1 MNNTLIRKFEL
12 TAMAAGVAA
21 ALATTAGVAL
31 AQSDD
36 IIEEVVVTGIR
47 ASLNRALDMKR
58 SADGIVD
65 AISAEDISKFPD
77 ENVAESLQ
85 RLPGVSITR
94 DKGEGKLISV
104 RGLGPAFSPAMWN
117 GRELAAGRTDTAAIT
132 AASSGAGR
140 AFAFNVLPS
149 ELVGGLVVHKTLSA
163 DLVEGGIGGLVEIQ
177 TRKPLDVGSSFSFS
191 AQGTYDE
198 KSETTKPKGSI
209 LFSETFA
216 DDTMGILVGA
226 SYSERVL
233 REDQFW
239 SWGWFRSGIDD
250 LGTPG
255 VDFPSA
261 QGAHPFTDASTF
273 VEQTSERFGVSSSFQ
288 YSPNE
293 DFDLVVDALYTI
305 FDSRNIENR
314 REEARWLNNGNTTPF
329 RANNIAVDPATGGP
343 LSATLN
349 NAQAGSANEV
359 FDLNTKTLAVGA
371 NAAWS
376 SFDPLTVE
384 FDISYSAAKSDSLNW
399 NARYAA
405 VFDTVRY
412 TRAPGEDIPS
422 YVHGVTAGGTGVGDP
437 ASYTFL
443 DSFMRDDPTE
453 DEAFSG
459 LLDVDYVL
467 GNAVITS
474 LEAGVRFSIREKDQK
489 DQVCTTICNDLIRA
503 AYPNLSGVPLV
514 ESLGEGF
521 FSGDSASLFRGGP
534 FGDSTFIYNQLNL
547 FNQPRQNLGNVYNIR
562 EETIAGYLKANYDLT
577 EVLAPIS
584 GNFGVRVVKTDTDA
598 TGALPTKIV
607 IRNNILEEQIGD
619 FSTVDRSYTYV
630 LPSFSAKYDLTD
642 DIVLRGSISRSLTRP
657 ELDKL
662 APRLDFNLADPPT
675 ATSGNPQLDPFTA
688 WNYDLSA
695 EWYVGDYSI
704 IAVAGFIKEIDGFV
718 FNSSQQ
724 NVVIAQQLFASVT
737 RPENASS
744 ATIKGVE
751 FALQQDLAFLP
762 EPLDGFGVILNYTY
776 LDSKTA
782 FDPGFDAAGRGIQD
796 FKGLSDHTANAV
808 LFYEKG
814 AVTAR
819 IAYNYRSDYL
829 ERNFFFSARS
839 VDNFGQLDAS
849 ISYDLNDKFN
859 LFVEGVVLNS
869 PRLRR
874 FDDGLK
880 GLPSTIID
888 TSPRIFF
895 GVRGLLW

>member
-1 MNNTLIRKFEL
+1 MKSTSIKKFEL
-12 TAMAAGVAA
+12 TTMAAGVAA
-21 ALATTAGVAL
+21 ALTATAGVAL

-104 RGLGPAFSPAMWN
+104 RGLGPEFSPSMWN
-117 GRELAAGRTDTAAIT
+117 GRELAAGRTDTAALT
-132 AASSGAGR
+132 AVSSGAGR

-177 TRKPLDVGSSFSFS
+177 TRKPLDVGSSVSFS
-191 AQGTYDE
+191 LQGTYDE
-198 KSETTKPKGSI
+198 QSETTKPKGSI
-209 LFSETFA
+209 LFSDTFA
-216 DDTMGILVGA
+216 DDTMGILIGA

-255 VDFPSA
+255 VDFPST

-288 YSPNE
+288 YNPSE
-293 DFDLVVDALYTI
+293 RFDLVVDALYTI

-314 REEARWLNNGNTTPF
+314 REEARWSNNGNIAPF
-329 RANNIAVDPATGGP
+329 RANNVVIDPATGGL

-349 NAQAGSANEV
+349 NVQVGTANEV

-376 SFDPLTVE
+376 FDPLTVD
-384 FDISYSAAKSDSLNW
+384 FDISYSTAKSDSLNW
-399 NARYAA
+399 NARYAGI
-405 VFDTVRY
+405 FDTVRY
-412 TRAPGEDIPS
+412 TRAPGQDIPS
-422 YVHGVTAGGTGVGDP
+422 YVHGPSAGGTGVGDP

-443 DSFMRDDPTE
+443 DNFLRDDPSE

-467 GNAVITS
+467 GSAVITS
-474 LEAGVRFSIREKDQK
+474 LEAGVRFSVREKDQK
-489 DQVCTTICNDLIRA
+489 DALCTTVCNDLVKA
-503 AYPNLSGVPLV
+503 AYPRLSDVPLV

-534 FGDSTFIYNQLNL
+534 FADSTFIHNQLNL
-547 FNQPRQNLGNVYNIR
+547 FNQPRQNFTNVYNIR
-562 EETIAGYLKANYDLT
+562 EQTIAGYLKANYDLT

-584 GNFGVRVVKTDTDA
+584 GNFGVRVVRTETDA
-598 TGALPTKIV
+598 TGFLPQKVV
-607 IRNNILEEQIGD
+607 INNNILEEQVGD
-619 FSTVDRSYTYV
+619 FSTVNRSYDYV

-662 APRLDFNLADPPT
+662 SPRLSFDLADPPS
-675 ATSGNPQLDPFTA
+675 ANSGNPGLDPFTA

-718 FNSSQQ
+718 FDSSRQ

-751 FALQQDLAFLP
+751 FAVQQDLAFLP

-782 FDPGFDAAGRGIQD
+782 FDPGFDDAGRGIQN
-796 FKGLSDHTANAV
+796 FEGLSDHTANVV

-819 IAYNYRSDYL
+819 VAYNYRSDYL
-829 ERNFFFSARS
+829 ETRNFIFSARS
-839 VDNFGQLDAS
+839 VDSFGQIDAN

-869 PRLRR
+869 PRLSR
-874 FDDGLK
+874 FDDGSK

>member
-1 MNNTLIRKFEL
+1 MENTLIRKFEL

-21 ALATTAGVAL
+21 ALAATAGVAL

-36 IIEEVVVTGIR
+36 MIEEVVVTGIR

-104 RGLGPAFSPAMWN
+104 RGLGPEFSPSMWN
-117 GRELAAGRTDTAAIT
+117 GRELAAGRTDTAALT
-132 AASSGAGR
+132 AVSSGAGR

-177 TRKPLDVGSSFSFS
+177 TRKPLDVGNSVSFSL
-191 AQGTYDE
+191 QGTYDE
-198 KSETTKPKGSI
+198 QSETTKPKGSI
-209 LFSETFA
+209 LFSDTFA

-255 VDFPSA
+255 VDFPST

-288 YSPNE
+288 YSPSE
-293 DFDLVVDALYTI
+293 RFDLVVDALYTI

-314 REEARWLNNGNTTPF
+314 REEARWSNNGNITPF
-329 RANNIAVDPATGGP
+329 RANNVVIDPATGGL

-349 NAQAGSANEV
+349 NVQVGTANEV

-376 SFDPLTVE
+376 FDPLTVD
-384 FDISYSAAKSDSLNW
+384 FDISYSTAKSDSLNW
-399 NARYAA
+399 NARYAGI
-405 VFDTVRY
+405 FDTVRY
-412 TRAPGEDIPS
+412 TRAPGQDIPS
-422 YVHGVTAGGTGVGDP
+422 YVHGPSAGGTGVGDP

-443 DSFMRDDPTE
+443 DSFLRDDPSE

-459 LLDVDYVL
+459 LVDVDYVL
-467 GNAVITS
+467 GSAVITS
-474 LEAGVRFSIREKDQK
+474 LEAGVRFSVREKDQK
-489 DQVCTTICNDLIRA
+489 DAVCTTVCNDLIKA
-503 AYPNLSGVPLV
+503 AYPGLSGVPLV
-514 ESLGEGF
+514 KSLGEGF

-547 FNQPRQNLGNVYNIR
+547 FNQPRQNFTNVYNIR
-562 EETIAGYLKANYDLT
+562 EQTIAGYLKANYDLT

-584 GNFGVRVVKTDTDA
+584 GNFGVRVVRTETDA
-598 TGALPTKIV
+598 TGFLPQKVV
-607 IRNNILEEQIGD
+607 INNNILEEQVGD
-619 FSTVDRSYTYV
+619 FSTVNRSYDYV

-662 APRLDFNLADPPT
+662 SPRLSFDLADPPN
-675 ATSGNPQLDPFTA
+675 ANSGNPGLDPFTA

-718 FNSSQQ
+718 FDSSRQ

-751 FALQQDLAFLP
+751 FAVQQDLSFLP

-782 FDPGFDAAGRGIQD
+782 FDPGFDDAGRGIQN
-796 FKGLSDHTANAV
+796 FEGLSDHTANVV

-814 AVTAR
+814 AFTAR
-819 IAYNYRSDYL
+819 VAYNYRSDYL
-829 ERNFFFSARS
+829 ETRNFIFSARS
-839 VDNFGQLDAS
+839 VDNFGQLDAN

-869 PRLRR
+869 PRLSR
-874 FDDGLK
+874 FDDGSK

>member
-1 MNNTLIRKFEL
+1 
-12 TAMAAGVAA
+12 MAVGVAA
-21 ALATTAGVAL
+21 ALTATAGVAL

-36 IIEEVVVTGIR
+36 MIEEVVVTGIR

-104 RGLGPAFSPAMWN
+104 RGLGPEFSPSMWN
-117 GRELAAGRTDTAAIT
+117 GRELAAGRTDTAALT
-132 AASSGAGR
+132 AASPGAGR

-177 TRKPLDVGSSFSFS
+177 TRKPLDVGSSVSFS
-191 AQGTYDE
+191 LQGTYDE
-198 KSETTKPKGSI
+198 QSETTKPKGSI

-255 VDFPSA
+255 VDFPST

-288 YSPNE
+288 YSPSE
-293 DFDLVVDALYTI
+293 RFDLVVDALYTI

-314 REEARWLNNGNTTPF
+314 REEARWSNNGNTTPF
-329 RANNIAVDPATGGP
+329 TANNVVIDPATGGL

-349 NAQAGSANEV
+349 NAQVGSANEV

-371 NAAWS
+371 NVAW
-376 SFDPLTVE
+376 SFDPLTVD
-384 FDISYSAAKSDSLNW
+384 FDISYSTAKSDSLNW
-399 NARYAA
+399 NARYAGI
-405 VFDTVRY
+405 FDTVRY
-412 TRAPGEDIPS
+412 TRAPGQDIPS
-422 YVHGVTAGGTGVGDP
+422 YVHGSSAGGTGVGDP

-443 DSFMRDDPTE
+443 DSFLRDDPSE

-459 LLDVDYVL
+459 LVDVDYAL
-467 GNAVITS
+467 GSAVITS
-474 LEAGVRFSIREKDQK
+474 LEAGVRFSVREKDQK
-489 DQVCTTICNDLIRA
+489 DAVCTTVCNALIAA
-503 AYPNLSGVPLV
+503 AYPRLSGLPLV

-534 FGDSTFIYNQLNL
+534 FADSTFIYNQLNL
-547 FNQPRQNLGNVYNIR
+547 FNQPRQNFTNVYNIR
-562 EETIAGYLKANYDLT
+562 EQTIAGYLKVNYDLT

-584 GNFGVRVVKTDTDA
+584 GNFGVRVVRTETDA
-598 TGALPTKIV
+598 TGFLPQKIV
-607 IRNNILEEQIGD
+607 INNNILEEQVGD
-619 FSTVDRSYTYV
+619 FSTVNRSYDYV

-662 APRLDFNLADPPT
+662 SPRLSFDLADPP
-675 ATSGNPQLDPFTA
+675 
-688 WNYDLSA
+688 SA
-695 EWYVGDYSI
+695 
-704 IAVAGFIKEIDGFV
+704 
-718 FNSSQQ
+718 N
-724 NVVIAQQLFASVT
+724 
-737 RPENASS
+737 
-744 ATIKGVE
+744 
-751 FALQQDLAFLP
+751 
-762 EPLDGFGVILNYTY
+762 
-776 LDSKTA
+776 
-782 FDPGFDAAGRGIQD
+782 
-796 FKGLSDHTANAV
+796 
-808 LFYEKG
+808 
-814 AVTAR
+814 
-819 IAYNYRSDYL
+819 
-829 ERNFFFSARS
+829 
-839 VDNFGQLDAS
+839 
-849 ISYDLNDKFN
+849 
-859 LFVEGVVLNS
+859 
-869 PRLRR
+869 
-874 FDDGLK
+874 
-880 GLPSTIID
+880 
-888 TSPRIFF
+888 
-895 GVRGLLW
+895 

>member
-1 MNNTLIRKFEL
+1 
-12 TAMAAGVAA
+12 MAVGVAA
-21 ALATTAGVAL
+21 ALTATAGVAL

-36 IIEEVVVTGIR
+36 MIEEVVVTGVR

-104 RGLGPAFSPAMWN
+104 RGLGPEFSPSMWN
-117 GRELAAGRTDTAAIT
+117 GRELAAGRTDTAALT
-132 AASSGAGR
+132 AVSPGAGR

-177 TRKPLDVGSSFSFS
+177 TRKPLDVGSSVSFS
-191 AQGTYDE
+191 LQGTYDE
-198 KSETTKPKGSI
+198 QSETTKPKGSI

-255 VDFPSA
+255 VDFPST

-288 YSPNE
+288 YSPSE
-293 DFDLVVDALYTI
+293 RFDLVVDALYTI

-314 REEARWLNNGNTTPF
+314 REEARWSNNGNTTPF
-329 RANNIAVDPATGGP
+329 TANNVVIDPATGGL

-349 NAQAGSANEV
+349 NAQVGSANEV

-371 NAAWS
+371 NVAW
-376 SFDPLTVE
+376 SFDPLTVD
-384 FDISYSAAKSDSLNW
+384 FDISYSTAKSDSLNW
-399 NARYAA
+399 NARYAGI
-405 VFDTVRY
+405 FDTVRY
-412 TRAPGEDIPS
+412 TRAPGQDIPS
-422 YVHGVTAGGTGVGDP
+422 YVHGSSAGGTGVGDP

-443 DSFMRDDPTE
+443 DSFLRDDPSE

-459 LLDVDYVL
+459 LVDVDYAL
-467 GNAVITS
+467 GSAVITS
-474 LEAGVRFSIREKDQK
+474 LEAGVRFSVREKDQK
-489 DQVCTTICNDLIRA
+489 DAVCTTVCNALIAA
-503 AYPNLSGVPLV
+503 AYPRLSGLPLV

-534 FGDSTFIYNQLNL
+534 FADSTFIYNQLNL
-547 FNQPRQNLGNVYNIR
+547 FNQPRQNFTNVYNIR
-562 EETIAGYLKANYDLT
+562 EQTIAGYLKVNYDLT

-584 GNFGVRVVKTDTDA
+584 GNFGVRVVRTETDA
-598 TGALPTKIV
+598 TGFLPQKIV
-607 IRNNILEEQIGD
+607 INNNILEEQVGD
-619 FSTVDRSYTYV
+619 FSTVNRSYDYV

-662 APRLDFNLADPPT
+662 SPRLSFDLADPP
-675 ATSGNPQLDPFTA
+675 
-688 WNYDLSA
+688 SA
-695 EWYVGDYSI
+695 
-704 IAVAGFIKEIDGFV
+704 
-718 FNSSQQ
+718 N
-724 NVVIAQQLFASVT
+724 
-737 RPENASS
+737 
-744 ATIKGVE
+744 
-751 FALQQDLAFLP
+751 
-762 EPLDGFGVILNYTY
+762 
-776 LDSKTA
+776 
-782 FDPGFDAAGRGIQD
+782 
-796 FKGLSDHTANAV
+796 
-808 LFYEKG
+808 
-814 AVTAR
+814 
-819 IAYNYRSDYL
+819 
-829 ERNFFFSARS
+829 
-839 VDNFGQLDAS
+839 
-849 ISYDLNDKFN
+849 
-859 LFVEGVVLNS
+859 
-869 PRLRR
+869 
-874 FDDGLK
+874 
-880 GLPSTIID
+880 
-888 TSPRIFF
+888 
-895 GVRGLLW
+895 